1 MPDVRPPSA
10 PGVPGRGQRRWLAGA
25 VLPLVLACTAVAT
38 AQTAYPGKPI
48 RLLVGYPPG
57 GATDI
62 AARIVAQKLTE
73 RLGQPVFV
81 DNLPGAGGIIASDKV
96 AKAAPDGYTLVL
108 ANTAHGINPSLY
120 KELPYDAVTSFA
132 PVIKLA
138 DLTLVLV
145 VNPALPVRSVGE
157 LVALAKARPGEL
169 HYASS
174 GVGQSLHLAGEMF
187 KSMAGVDI
195 VHVPYKGSAPA
206 RTDLLAGQVE
216 MMFESAIG
224 VVPFVQGGRLRALGV
239 SGARRSPALP
249 EVPTLSEAG
258 VPGFE
263 ASGWLGILAPAGT
276 PVAIVRRLNAE
287 VSAVLG
293 LPDVNA
299 QLAGSGAEVATG
311 SPEQFASF
319 IADEIAKWAK
329 IVRATGLKGE

>member
-1 MPDVRPPSA
+1 MK
-10 PGVPGRGQRRWLAGA
+10 RGLRRALAG
-25 VLPLVLACTAVAT
+25 VVMPLALACTVAG
-38 AQTAYPGKPI
+38 AQTAYPAKPI
-48 RLLVGYPPG
+48 RLMVGYPPG

-62 AARIVAQKLTE
+62 AARIVAQKLGE
-73 RLGQPVFV
+73 RLGQPVVV

-287 VSAVLG
+287 VSAVLA
-293 LPDVNA
+293 LSDVNA